1 MQPMVIG
8 ARVDRV
14 AAAAAFVTLL
24 ALAAVGLQGGGR
36 SPVALEAVGVP
47 TAPSGAHGAAKPP
60 VGSAP
65 AHPADVDPQLS
76 VAKVAAPVFFSPRK
90 GGGIAW

>member
-1 MQPMVIG
+1 MPPMVIG

-14 AAAAAFVTLL
+14 AAAAVFLTLL
-24 ALAAVGLQGGGR
+24 ALAAVSLQGGGR
-36 SPVALEAVGVP
+36 SPVALEAASVP
-47 TAPSGAHGAAKPP
+47 AAPSGAHGAAKPP

-76 VAKVAAPVFFSPRK
+76 VAKVTTPVFFRQGRVGS
-90 GGGIAW
+90 IAW